1 MADRGLF
8 SESNLSFFEG
18 LKKRL
23 KGEYILSCP
32 LRKLSHQHKEKIL
45 DRDNYSGGNLLEE
58 KSYYEFRYKRR
69 RVVVS
74 YSEKRKKQDQS
85 KREKILDKLRSLE
98 REKEISTAQLV
109 KKKGQFDLTP
119 IFRTLLFMT
128 LGASFL
134 IFINH
139 KLVLN

>member
-1 MADRGLF
+1 MSCFLNSEFGTLREVLNKAINKYKVRKVRVMADRGLF

-18 LKKRL
+18 LKKRGL

-32 LRKLSHQHKEKIL
+32 LRKLSRQHKEKIL

-74 YSEKRKKQDQS
+74 SHQS
-85 KREKILDKLRSLE
+85 KREKILDKL
-98 REKEISTAQLV
+98 KV
-109 KKKGQFDLTP
+109 
-119 IFRTLLFMT
+119 
-128 LGASFL
+128 
-134 IFINH
+134 
-139 KLVLN
+139 

>member
-1 MADRGLF
+1 M
-8 SESNLSFFEG
+8 
-18 LKKRL
+18 
-23 KGEYILSCP
+23 
-32 LRKLSHQHKEKIL
+32 
-45 DRDNYSGGNLLEE
+45 DRDLEE

-109 KKKGQFDLTP
+109 KNIEKVYGKNTGKDKGQLEESARGGSLGWFVWGMHQYRGEVSGKAFLC
-119 IFRTLLFMT
+119 IVLFGRLRSCFGST
-128 LGASFL
+128 ST
-134 IFINH
+134 I
-139 KLVLN
+139 